1 MWHHGRADEVM
12 NALGYR
18 VSPAEVEKCLLAHP
32 LIADAAVA
40 ERAGRDDQ
48 TIIRAYVILRE
59 ETRLGEEDILAHCAA
74 QLAAYKRP
82 RQVVFLE
89 ALPRNRNGKLM
100 RAALP

>member
-1 MWHHGRADEVM
+1 M

-59 ETRLGEEDILAHCAA
+59 GDEAGRGGILRS
-74 QLAAYKRP
+74 LR
-82 RQVVFLE
+82 
-89 ALPRNRNGKLM
+89 
-100 RAALP
+100 RASRGL